1 MTDVDFS
8 GCGSLADV
16 VEALW
21 ANASVAVFFA
31 MTGRTA
37 PAAFPQA
44 EMNEIL
50 TLSRDYIDYLGGRC
64 MKISVGSFP
73 VLNSR
78 GFDRDAGEG
87 TMRRVRDTLL
97 NRKSRTDSLSK

>member
-21 ANASVAVFFA
+21 ANAAVASFFA

-44 EMNEIL
+44 EMKEIL
-50 TLSRDYIDYLGGRC
+50 TSSRDYIDYLGGRC
-64 MKISVGSFP
+64 MKISLRSFP
-73 VLNSR
+73 VLNSSM
-78 GFDRDAGEG
+78 FDRDTEKG
-87 TMRRVRDTLL
+87 TMKRVRDTLL
-97 NRKSRTDSLSK
+97 DRKSQTDSLSK